1 MQILRYAAFTTDPDG
16 GNPAGVVL
24 DATGIP
30 DSEMQAA
37 AAEINYSESAFLLPR
52 PDGDL
57 DIRYFSPLAEV
68 PFCGHA
74 TVAASV
80 AHAAAHGAGPLRLHT
95 RAGLVE
101 VSTTESEAGE
111 ITATLASVTPR
122 TEEIP
127 AEIQAALLSALRW
140 SAEDLDAALPVRAAY
155 AGAWHPVVAA
165 GTRSRLAELDYD
177 FPALADLMAEQG
189 WTTVQLIYRESEAVI
204 HSRNPFPPGGVV
216 EDPATGAAA
225 AALGGYLRELGLVSL
240 PAALTVYQGDDLGRP
255 GVITVGI
262 PSELSA
268 GIHVTGHAVL
278 IE

>member
-1 MQILRYAAFTTDPDG
+1 MQILRYAAFTTDPAG

-24 DATGIP
+24 DATGLT

-37 AAEINYSESAFLLPR
+37 AARVNYSESAFLLPR

-57 DIRYFSPLAEV
+57 DVRYFSPLAEV

-80 AHAAAHGAGPLRLHT
+80 AHAAANGAGPLRLHT

-101 VSTTESEAGE
+101 VSTTESEVGE
-111 ITATLASVTPR
+111 ITATLVSVTPR
-122 TEEIP
+122 TEEIS
-127 AEIQAALLSALRW
+127 AEVRTALLSALRW
-140 SAEDLDAALPVRAAY
+140 DPADLDVVLPVRAAY

-165 GTRSRLAELDYD
+165 GTRARLAELNYD
-177 FPALADLMAEQG
+177 FPALSDLMAEQG
-189 WTTVQLIYRESEAVI
+189 WTTIQLIHRESESVV

-225 AALGGYLRELGLVSL
+225 AALGGYLRELGLVTL
-240 PAALTVYQGDDLGRP
+240 PAALTIYQGDDLGRP

-262 PSELSA
+262 PTDPTA
-268 GIHVTGHAVL
+268 GIHITGHAVP
-278 IE
+278 ID